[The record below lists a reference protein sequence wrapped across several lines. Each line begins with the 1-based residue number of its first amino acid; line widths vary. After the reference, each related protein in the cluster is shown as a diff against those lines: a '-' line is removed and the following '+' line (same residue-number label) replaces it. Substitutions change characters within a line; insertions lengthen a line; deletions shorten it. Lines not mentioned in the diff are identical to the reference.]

1 MTQRLLYGAAPYDDV
16 IAYADALAAEAE
28 RLGAARGRA
37 FALTLRGEAELL
49 AGRLAGAERDLACA
63 GELHHAIAAPTG
75 EALTLQRRAEVAL
88 HDGRHADAHQL
99 LHDAL
104 AVAEESSVQFHLLD
118 RIYGTAIRAAT
129 DPDTAM
135 TLVDDAE
142 QAIRGP
148 FETCPGCRIT
158 YTAPAAIAS
167 ARAGDLERAATYAD
181 TTATL
186 ARVVMQLPAWDATV
200 EEVRA
205 HLARARG
212 DRHGAR
218 DHFAPRLG
226 ALMRRRSL
234 WMWRGA
240 RRWSSADRPRQG
252 VSTHAMPAPRVQ
264 RRGDASKN
272 TSGAMVP
279 AKRLANSSM
288 AAWLPAMRP
297 RSCCSAGGGGSRV
310 ASWVVKSYIGPT
322 RASR

>member
-16 IAYADALAAEAE
+16 IAYADSLAAEAE
-28 RLGAARGRA
+28 RLGAAHGRA

-49 AGRLAGAERDLACA
+49 AGRLADAERDLACA

-88 HDGRHADAHQL
+88 HDGRHAAAHQL
-99 LHDAL
+99 LDDAL
-104 AVAEESSVQFHLLD
+104 AVAQESGVQFHLLD
-118 RIYGTAIRAAT
+118 RIYGTAVSAAP

-158 YTAPAAIAS
+158 YTAPAAIAL
-167 ARAGDLERAATYAD
+167 ARAGDLERASTYAD

-186 ARVVMQLPAWDATV
+186 ACVVMQLPAWDATV

-205 HLARARG
+205 HLALARG

-218 DHFAPRLG
+218 DHFLAAARGFDTAAQPLDVARCQ
-226 ALMRRRSL
+226 AL
-234 WMWRGA
+234 
-240 RRWSSADRPRQG
+240 
-252 VSTHAMPAPRVQ
+252 V
-264 RRGDASKN
+264 
-272 TSGAMVP
+272 
-279 AKRLANSSM
+279 
-288 AAWLPAMRP
+288 
-297 RSCCSAGGGGSRV
+297 
-310 ASWVVKSYIGPT
+310 IG
-322 RASR
+322 